1 MLSSS
6 RCLVHLEGAESF
18 PLYRKELVMFG
29 ISEGAELSEDS
40 YRRIME
46 ELLTKRA
53 RRRVMYLLQKM
64 DRTEYQLRKKLQESH
79 YPALVIEDAIAYV
92 KGFHYIDDVRYAWN
106 YIDFRKADQSRR
118 QIMMSLQEKGISGA
132 DIQSAFDQ
140 TEFPDEMEQILRW
153 KEKKH
158 FCPEK
163 ADLKEKQR
171 FYQIGRAHV

>member
-92 KGFHYIDDVRYAWN
+92 KGFH
-106 YIDFRKADQSRR
+106 
-118 QIMMSLQEKGISGA
+118 
-132 DIQSAFDQ
+132 
-140 TEFPDEMEQILRW
+140 
-153 KEKKH
+153 
-158 FCPEK
+158 
-163 ADLKEKQR
+163 
-171 FYQIGRAHV
+171 